1 MTQYSDNAS
10 TVTAQIYGLCT
21 QLAAQTSAGG
31 YSTPTH
37 PLLIHCLAF
46 GPQGTDGLTTLQ
58 QMQSIGNVNDN
69 MPSYKIINGNSST
82 IISDLQTAIK
92 TILQNGV
99 QVSLI
104 Q

>member
-1 MTQYSDNAS
+1 MAAQS
-10 TVTAQIYGLCT
+10 TAQ
-21 QLAAQTSAGG
+21 G
-31 YSTPTH
+31 YSTPTR

-46 GPQGTDGLTTLQ
+46 GPQGANGMPTLI
-58 QMQSIGNVNDN
+58 QMQQDGNVFDDSGGSL
-69 MPSYKIINGNSST
+69 PGYKIIDGSAST
-82 IISDLQTAIK
+82 IVSNLQTAIK